1 MDNFLV
7 TINRNIQDTMPGFRF
22 FKGLYPTMSKMQEKI
37 FDVQY
42 VSRHTEYSVGKQ
54 MMGEALQTQSGQ
66 QAPYG
71 KFFNYGQKS
80 FNFPYY
86 TLQVNISRDYWQDN
100 LYREVAPQLGVAFLQ
115 SMIEAVNLEVAAF
128 FRKGFEVDGNIGLDG
143 KTLYATDH
151 PTQKGPVSN
160 TINAAAMFNY
170 SSFYQML
177 VNMWRF
183 RAKNGFFTGNMMA
196 KVITCPPELTAN
208 IFVILESQFSPST
221 SSFAINAAR
230 GMQWISDGIQTNP
243 YIAKNSVMIRTNLPG
258 MYMFIRWPFD
268 ISQMPNISTFS
279 LLTSCFMRFGLD
291 YDDFRSSLGLQMP
304 LSAENYI

>member
-1 MDNFLV
+1 MNDFLV
-7 TINRNIQDTMPGFRF
+7 TINSNIQDTQAGYRF
-22 FKGLYPTMSKMQEKI
+22 HKALYPTMSKMQEKD
-37 FDVQY
+37 FDTVY
-42 VSRHTEYSVGKQ
+42 VNRHNEYSVGKQ
-54 MMGEALQTQSGQ
+54 MMGEALITNEGQ

-71 KFFNYGQKS
+71 SFSNYGQKS
-80 FNFPYY
+80 FNFPCY
-86 TLQVNISRDYWQDN
+86 TLQVNISRIYLEDN

-128 FRKGFEVDGNIGLDG
+128 YRKGFETNGNIGLDG

-151 PTQKGPVSN
+151 PTLKGPVSN

-170 SSFYQML
+170 STFYQML
-177 VNMWRF
+177 INMWRF
-183 RAKNGFFTGNMMA
+183 KARNGFLTGNMMA

-230 GMQWISDGIQTNP
+230 GMKWISDGIHVNP

-258 MYMFIRWPFD
+258 MYMFIRHPFD
-268 ISQMPNISTFS
+268 ISQMPNISTYS
-279 LLTSCFMRFGLD
+279 LLTSCFMRFALN
-291 YDDFRSSLGLQMP
+291 YDDFRASLGMQMP